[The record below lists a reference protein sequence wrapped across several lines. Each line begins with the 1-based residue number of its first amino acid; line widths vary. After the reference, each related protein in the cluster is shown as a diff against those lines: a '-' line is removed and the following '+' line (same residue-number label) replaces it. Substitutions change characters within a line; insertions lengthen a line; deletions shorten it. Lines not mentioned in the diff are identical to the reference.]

1 MLFNSTEFL
10 FFLALIFSLYW
21 TVFKNLPRGKTW
33 LLLISSC
40 IFYMF
45 FIPKYILILFITILI
60 DYFAGIKIAAT
71 EGRAKKIWLILSI
84 ISTCMVLFVFKYYNF
99 FIDNTNAIAK
109 LIHWNYSLEAMDII
123 LPIGLSFHTFQSLSY
138 VVEVYWGKQKPE
150 KDFVTYSLYVMYF
163 PQLVAGPIERAAN
176 LLFQFHAKPL
186 FNGALAAEGMRQI
199 LWGFFKKIVIAD
211 TCAAYANAAFNEYE
225 SLSAISLLLGAI
237 AFAFQ
242 IYGDFSGYSDIA
254 LGTSKL
260 FGIQLMRNFNL
271 PYFATSIPEFWRR
284 WHISLSTWFRDYVYI
299 PLGGSRVSGWKFY
312 RNVFII
318 FLLSGF
324 WHGANWTFII
334 WGLIHAIVYCIY
346 FAIWGNAKQK
356 NEEAAAPLW
365 KSWVGGL
372 ITFGVV
378 VLAWIFFRAKNVQE
392 AWAYLH
398 AITTNSFSGQDVYD
412 FLPLLLVL
420 IPFHFMEWLNR
431 NSNNGVF
438 LSAFRLKPSV
448 RMAIEMIMAILIIDC
463 FYSLDHEQFIYF
475 QF

>member
-10 FFLALIFSLYW
+10 FFLGIVFGLYW
-21 TVFKNLPRGKTW
+21 TAFKNHPRGKTW

-45 FIPKYILILFITILI
+45 FIPKYILILFLTIVI

-71 EGRAKKIWLILSI
+71 QGKAKKTWLVVSI
-84 ISTCMVLFVFKYYNF
+84 VSTCLVLFVFKYCNF
-99 FIDNTNAIAK
+99 FIDNTNALAK
-109 LIHWNYSLEAMDII
+109 LIGWNYSLQAIDLI

-138 VVEVYWGKQKPE
+138 VVEVYREKQKPE
-150 KDFVTYSLYVMYF
+150 KDFTTYSLYVMYF

-176 LLFQFHAKPL
+176 LLYQFHAKPA
-186 FNGALAAEGMRQI
+186 FNRTLAAEGVRQI

-211 TCAAYANAAFNEYE
+211 TCAAYANAAFEGHA
-225 SLSAISLLLGAI
+225 SLSSLSLMLGAV

-260 FGIQLMRNFNL
+260 FGIELMRNFNL

-299 PLGGSRVSGWKFY
+299 PLGGSRVSGFAFY
-312 RNVFII
+312 RNVFVI

-324 WHGANWTFII
+324 WHGANWTFIM
-334 WGLIHAIVYCIY
+334 WGLIHAVVYCIY
-346 FAIWGNAKQK
+346 FILFGNDKK
-356 NEEAAAPLW
+356 NSATALTPW
-365 KSWVGGL
+365 KSVVGGL
-372 ITFGVV
+372 LTFAVV
-378 VLAWIFFRAKNVQE
+378 VFAWIFFRAKNMNE
-392 AWAYLH
+392 AWSYIH
-398 AITTNSFSGQDVYD
+398 AVATHPFGGNDVKK
-412 FLPLLLVL
+412 FLPLLFVL
-420 IPFHFMEWLNR
+420 IPFHFMEWINR
-431 NSNNGVF
+431 HSTNGVF
-438 LSAFRLKPSV
+438 LSAFQLNRNLRL
-448 RMAIEMIMAILIIDC
+448 AIEMILALLIIDC

>member
-1 MLFNSTEFL
+1 
-10 FFLALIFSLYW
+10 
-21 TVFKNLPRGKTW
+21 
-33 LLLISSC
+33 
-40 IFYMF
+40 MF
-45 FIPKYILILFITILI
+45 FIPKYILILFLTILI
-60 DYFAGIKIAAT
+60 DYFAGIKIAAS

-138 VVEVYWGKQKPE
+138 VIEVYWEKQKPE

-176 LLFQFHAKPL
+176 LLHQFHAKPT

-211 TCAAYANAAFNEYE
+211 TCAVYANAAFSDYD
-225 SLSAISLLLGAI
+225 SLSSLSLILGSI
-237 AFAFQ
+237 AFTFQ

-254 LGTSKL
+254 LGCSKL
-260 FGIQLMRNFNL
+260 FGIRLMRNFHL

-299 PLGGSRVSGWKFY
+299 PLGGSRVSGWTFY
-312 RNVFII
+312 RNIFII
-318 FLLSGF
+318 YLLSGF
-324 WHGANWTFII
+324 WHGANWTFIV
-334 WGLIHAIVYCIY
+334 WGLIHAIVYSIS
-346 FAIWGNAKQK
+346 FAIWGSDK
-356 NEEAAAPLW
+356 
-365 KSWVGGL
+365 KSDSSPTWPVLRKWIGA
-372 ITFGVV
+372 IFTFSVV
-378 VLAWIFFRAKNVQE
+378 SFALIFFRSPSVTE
-392 AWAYLH
+392 AWNYVFCIGKNTFSAADNLNFLH
-398 AITTNSFSGQDVYD
+398 
-412 FLPLLLVL
+412 LLFVL
-420 IPFHFMEWLNR
+420 IPFHILEWVNR
-431 NSNNGVF
+431 DSTDGVL
-438 LSAFRLKPSV
+438 LSQFKFHPLTRL
-448 RMAIEMIMAILIIDC
+448 AIEIAMALLIIDC

>member
-10 FFLALIFSLYW
+10 FFLALVFSLYW
-21 TVFKNLPRGKTW
+21 TVLKNLPRGKTW

-71 EGRAKKIWLILSI
+71 EGRTKKIWLVMSI

-109 LIHWNYSLEAMDII
+109 LIGWNYSLDAMDII

-176 LLFQFHAKPL
+176 LLHQFHAKPL
-186 FNGALAAEGMRQI
+186 FNSALAAEGMRQI

-211 TCAAYANAAFNEYE
+211 TCAAYANAAFGQYE
-225 SLSAISLLLGAI
+225 SLSALSLLLGAV

-254 LGTSKL
+254 LGASKL
-260 FGIQLMRNFNL
+260 FGIELMRNFNL
-271 PYFATSIPEFWRR
+271 PYFATSIPDFWRR

-356 NEEAAAPLW
+356 SEEAAPIW
-365 KSWVGGL
+365 KSWIGGL

-378 VLAWIFFRAKNVQE
+378 VLAWIFFRAKNVNE
-392 AWAYLH
+392 AWGYLH
-398 AITTNSFSGQDVYD
+398 AMASNSFSGNDVYD
-412 FLPLLLVL
+412 FLPLLFVL

-438 LSAFRLKPSV
+438 LSSYRLSSNV
-448 RMAIEMIMAILIIDC
+448 RLAIEMIMAILIIDC